1 MGESGNGIQD
11 HNARQ
16 EIDAKQKLVEEANRK
31 EEQAQLRSCSS
42 WKDNQDGLSFVT
54 QKGETHIVIQAKET
68 ISKRKAEIEDLVSRP
83 PSVWYN
89 MFFVIWDHWQWISG

>member
-31 EEQAQLRSCSS
+31 EEQAQLLSCLS
-42 WKDNQDGLSFVT
+42 WKDNQDGLNFVT
-54 QKGETHIVIQAKET
+54 QKGRNTHCDPG
-68 ISKRKAEIEDLVSRP
+68 KRDYQQEK
-83 PSVWYN
+83 
-89 MFFVIWDHWQWISG
+89 G